1 MFVHLLLDQ
10 NRAQS
15 KKKKKIEHSQKVCE
29 LHKNMLFYA
38 SHASE
43 ISMAIKLCFRAHGG
57 LFHIFSTVVV
67 ILLKNI
73 YIYILGWSSQRKK
86 GQVSLSH
93 VLQNIIKLYI
103 FIARN
108 IL

>member
-1 MFVHLLLDQ
+1 
-10 NRAQS
+10 
-15 KKKKKIEHSQKVCE
+15 VCE

-38 SHASE
+38 SNVSE
-43 ISMAIKLCFRAHGG
+43 ISMAIKLCLRAHDG
-57 LFHIFSTVVV
+57 LFYLFSTVVV

-73 YIYILGWSSQRKK
+73 YVYIYIYVYILGWSSQRKK

-93 VLQNIIKLYI
+93 GLQNIIKLYI